1 MTSTALIL
9 LVVVLATVSLMT
21 AAVAG
26 HPALGE
32 RRAAR
37 SAGLLGIFGSL
48 IALGLYLVLLWNP
61 MHFVRYSDGG
71 TLDPSGGATL
81 TISAIGTVMAVSMAI
96 AVPFLF
102 RPRTVPRR
110 RHAEPAPNRTRWD
123 GPADDDRARPPERR
137 DGRS

>member
-9 LVVVLATVSLMT
+9 LVVVLATVSLLT

-26 HPALGE
+26 HPACGE

-61 MHFVRYSDGG
+61 MQFVRYSDGG

-81 TISAIGTVMAVSMAI
+81 TISVIGTVMAVGMAV
-96 AVPFLF
+96 AVPILF
-102 RPRTVPRR
+102 RPRAVPRR
-110 RHAEPAPNRTRWD
+110 RRAEPAPNRIRWD
-123 GPADDDRARPPERR
+123 GPTEDGRAKSPERP